1 MSDYQ
6 TAVDNIERLDV
17 HPDLLTDA
25 LIPVYSANEAED
37 EGGYDDLVARRG
49 GPEER
54 DVLEAAG
61 WADSAEELR
70 DEALQLTENGAA
82 IHHYYHEIGKMD
94 GEAERQLNEEPKKVA
109 RQAYEWW
116 YDNGDESNNR

>member
-6 TAVDNIERLDV
+6 TAVDDVERLDV

-25 LIPVYSANEAED
+25 LIPVYSANEVED
-37 EGGYDDLVARRG
+37 GGGYDDLVARRG

-54 DVLEAAG
+54 DVLKAAG
-61 WADSAEELR
+61 WADSTAELR
-70 DEALQLTENGAA
+70 DKALPLTENGAA
-82 IHHYYHEIGKMD
+82 IHHYYHEIGKTD
-94 GEAERQLNEEPKKVA
+94 GEAERQLNEAPKEFA

-116 YDNGDESNNR
+116 YENGGEGASR